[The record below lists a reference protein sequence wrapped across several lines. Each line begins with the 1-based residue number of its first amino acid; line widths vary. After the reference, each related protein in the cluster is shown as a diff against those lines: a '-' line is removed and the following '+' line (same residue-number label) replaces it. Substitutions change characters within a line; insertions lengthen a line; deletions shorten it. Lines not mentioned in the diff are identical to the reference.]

1 MKFFC
6 IVLVLGG
13 LLGACVERK
22 ADLDCAVSGD
32 RVVLVQLMFGRAIG
46 KDGLVSEDEWR
57 DFVASALTP
66 AFPEGLTVQDAQGQW
81 RDAATGAVVREPSKL
96 VTVVATDTAATT
108 ARLATIINAY
118 KTRFRQDAVGLF
130 LTPACGGFR

>member
-1 MKFFC
+1 M
-6 IVLVLGG
+6 IVASV

-22 ADLDCAVSGD
+22 ADLDCAVSGE
-32 RVVLVQLMFGRAIG
+32 RVVLAQLMFGRAIG

-57 DFVASALTP
+57 DFVATALTP
-66 AFPEGLTVQDAQGQW
+66 AFPGGLTVQDAHGQW
-81 RDAATGAVVREPSKL
+81 RDAATGAIVREPSKL
-96 VTVVATDTAATT
+96 VTIITTDTATAT

-130 LTPACGGFR
+130 MTPACGGFR